1 MSRKG
6 SVGNVE
12 PVERRKH
19 WRDRRVAEDR
29 RNPQRLRLVSYDCR
43 SGQPR
48 RQSDITGE
56 LSDGDVWW
64 NKSDTKYE

>member
-6 SVGNVE
+6 KVGNVE

-19 WRDRRVAEDR
+19 WRDRRMAEDR

-48 RQSDITGE
+48 RQADVTGE
-56 LSDGDVWW
+56 VNDGDVWW
-64 NKSDTKYE
+64 NKDNTRYE